1 MGWERKPVE
10 RETSRLLLWINQMF
24 LKSQGKCLEF
34 PILWKHGKLSAT
46 SGCCAKLPP
55 LTRMQGSAPGT
66 DALIQNVG
74 QGISKTCISGWMD
87 KKFCPLQFYWVF
99 LHIASFPPFYFA
111 AFFCISNRC
120 FVLTLH
126 IEQFFCHTRIPA
138 HYRNQPQVKCG
149 FLEGEESEA
158 QQLRVWGVY
167 WDLQA
172 TAPPGPRSGSTWS
185 RCGGK
190 RWRNLCWKTQVL
202 WKKAQQALPEW
213 AMSASIAH

>member
-149 FLEGEESEA
+149 FLEVSNKTNEFQPKMCFFFFFSCGRPQPARDPPCPFVPKQGEESEA
-158 QQLRVWGVY
+158 QQLRV
-167 WDLQA
+167 
-172 TAPPGPRSGSTWS
+172 
-185 RCGGK
+185 
-190 RWRNLCWKTQVL
+190 
-202 WKKAQQALPEW
+202 
-213 AMSASIAH
+213 